1 MKKYILKIVFILQRV
16 LLVLSYWF
24 FRCCIR
30 RSKNNISWVV
40 GVIEIAAT
48 IKYISS
54 SIPDSYSVCLFHNK
68 YYDFKYNFLIK
79 GSKSKY
85 WDFVKGI
92 VIGPLLLGLLLN
104 RSNNFFYI
112 GQSGF
117 LLSGLDGRKFE
128 FMYVKNKDKKIVCF
142 FTGTDIR
149 SPKLMLD
156 FAHKNDIEVF
166 SSYQHLINPRQLT
179 LEYETSK
186 KRLAIVAETYADL
199 VFNASVDQM
208 SYFTKKTQP
217 FIYFYPDENF
227 IKNDTKFSNIKIYRI
242 CHAPTSPIIKGT
254 QLVRAAI
261 AKLRAE
267 GYRFEYVELIGVSN
281 EVVLK
286 ELRSTHIVL
295 NEFYAFVPGLFGVE
309 AMASHCAL
317 ITSADE
323 HIEPDLP
330 PGSNKAWYVTKNYE
344 IYDHLKDLLN
354 SPDLIKK
361 YADAGYAWAI
371 ENASFSRSSVKLSS
385 LLDRIEKD
393 RIDNF
398 KNLSL

>member
-1 MKKYILKIVFILQRV
+1 MYQKIKLKFYVIIQRI

-24 FRCCIR
+24 FWCCIW
-30 RSKNNISWVV
+30 RSKNRISWVV
-40 GVIEIAAT
+40 GVEENAAF

-54 SIPDSYSVCLFHNK
+54 SIPDSYSVCLYENQ
-68 YYDFKYNFLIK
+68 YYDFRYNFIK
-79 GSKSKY
+79 KKSKSKY
-85 WDFVKGI
+85 MNVVKKT

-112 GQSGF
+112 GQNGF

-128 FMYVKNKDKKIVCF
+128 FMYVKSKNKNIVCF

-149 SPKLMLD
+149 SPRLMLD
-156 FAHKNDIEVF
+156 FAHKNEIDVH
-166 SSYQHLINPRQLT
+166 SNYLYLISPQSLT

-186 KRLAIVAETYADL
+186 KKLAGVADNYADL

-227 IKNDTKFSNIKIYRI
+227 VKNDTKFSDIKIYRI
-242 CHAPTSPIIKGT
+242 CHAPTSPILKGT

-267 GYRFEYVELIGVSN
+267 GYRFEYIELIGVSN

-286 ELRSTHIVL
+286 KLRSSHIVL

-317 ITSADE
+317 VTSADE

-330 PGSNKAWYVTKNYE
+330 LTSNKAWYVTKNYE
-344 IYDHLKDLLN
+344 VYDHLKDLLN

-361 YADAGYAWAI
+361 YADAGYEWAI
-371 ENASFSRSSVKLSS
+371 ENASFSRSSVKLASY
-385 LLDRIEKD
+385 LNG
-393 RIDNF
+393 IDN
-398 KNLSL
+398 K

>member
-1 MKKYILKIVFILQRV
+1 MSKIMKKCQLKIVVILQRV
-16 LLVLSYWF
+16 LLIFSYWF
-24 FRCCIR
+24 FMCYIR
-30 RSKNNISWVV
+30 RSKSNISWVV
-40 GVIEIAAT
+40 GVIEIAANL
-48 IKYISS
+48 KYISS
-54 SIPDSYSVCLFHNK
+54 SIPDSYSVCLFDNK
-68 YYDFKYNFLIK
+68 YYDFEYNYLIK
-79 GSKSKY
+79 GTKSKY
-85 WDFVKGI
+85 CDFVKGI

-117 LLSGLDGRKFE
+117 LFSGLDSRKFE
-128 FMYVKNKDKKIVCF
+128 FMYVKSKNKNIVCY

-156 FAHKNDIEVF
+156 FARNNNIEVF
-166 SSYQHLINPRQLT
+166 SSYQHLTNPEQQT

-186 KRLAIVAETYADL
+186 KDLAGVAETYADL

-217 FIYFYPDENF
+217 FIYFYPDGNF
-227 IKNDTKFSNIKIYRI
+227 TKNDAKYSNIEIYKI
-242 CHAPTSPIIKGT
+242 CHAPTSPIVKGT

-261 AKLRAE
+261 AKLRSE

-286 ELRSTHIVL
+286 ELRSAHIVL

-344 IYDHLKDLLN
+344 IIDHLKDLLD

-361 YADAGYAWAI
+361 YADAGYDWAI
-371 ENASFSRSSVKLSS
+371 ENASFSRSSVKLAS
-385 LLDRIEKD
+385 LLKRIEK
-393 RIDNF
+393 NV
-398 KNLSL
+398 